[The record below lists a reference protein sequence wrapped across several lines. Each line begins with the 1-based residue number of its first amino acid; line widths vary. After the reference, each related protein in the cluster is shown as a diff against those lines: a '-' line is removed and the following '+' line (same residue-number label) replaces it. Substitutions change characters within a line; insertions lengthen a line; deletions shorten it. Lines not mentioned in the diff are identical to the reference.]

1 MDILIALFPL
11 IVMIAMG
18 YLLKRSQ
25 YLATDFWAGA
35 EKFNYFILF
44 PTLLF
49 TNLAY
54 IELDLDAVKLVLAT
68 LFIIII
74 ISSLLLWSFKLWRYI
89 PAARFG
95 VYMQS
100 HIRFNTYMGLSLMTP
115 LFGAKGMQLFA
126 MIMVVSI
133 PLVNIISVL
142 SFSQRQG
149 VSFKNTLLSV
159 FKNPLILG
167 CIVGMLFNL
176 SGLKLFIGI
185 ENALKL
191 LAGMSLP
198 LGLICVGAGLQFSA
212 LGRSLP
218 RLAINTVGRLVLMP
232 LLAYAI
238 CFMMPL
244 SQLEKAVLVVFFALP
259 TATASYM
266 LTKFCQGDSELMA
279 GVISLQTLCF
289 ALSFPVLMW
298 LLF

>member
-1 MDILIALFPL
+1 MNILIALFPL
-11 IVMIAMG
+11 IIMIAMG
-18 YLLKRSQ
+18 YLLKHYQ

-54 IELDLDAVKLVLAT
+54 VELDLDAVKWVLAA

-74 ISSLLLWSFKLWRYI
+74 IVSLLLWSFKLWRYI

-100 HIRFNTYMGLSLMTP
+100 HIRFNTYIGLSLMAP
-115 LFGAKGMQLFA
+115 LFGPKGVQLFA

-142 SFSQRQG
+142 SFSQGQG

-167 CIVGMLFNL
+167 CVVGMLFNL
-176 SGLKLFIGI
+176 SGLKLFVGI

-191 LAGMSLP
+191 LAAMSLP

-212 LGRSLP
+212 LGRSLS
-218 RLAINTVGRLVLMP
+218 RLAINTVGRLLLIP
-232 LLAYAI
+232 LFAYAI
-238 CFMMPL
+238 CSLMRL
-244 SQLEKAVLVVFFALP
+244 NQLETAVLVVFFALP
-259 TATASYM
+259 TATASYI

-289 ALSFPVLMW
+289 ALSFPMLMW

>member
-35 EKFNYFILF
+35 EEFNYFILF

-100 HIRFNTYMGLSLMTP
+100 HIRFNTYIGLSLMTP

-126 MIMVVSI
+126 MIIVVSI

-142 SFSQRQG
+142 SFSQGQG

-212 LGRSLP
+212 LGRALP

-238 CFMMPL
+238 CSMMPL